1 MSAVARDA
9 DRRLAA
15 LRQARD
21 AVTTNLLD
29 LEADGAYSLLKA
41 GNGLSGVTAGR
52 AKPALA
58 GVVELYDG
66 LQLLDDLVDRAE
78 AYRNDGRFTDD
89 RARQVISM
97 LEGQSITLPPQVRPL
112 AQRGLTDAAVTN
124 TTISAK
130 DLLSAME
137 QTFAAARDVVAAVDA
152 AWNDLLPRVERADAE
167 ALTLASE
174 APAQTAV
181 AGARAAL
188 RVATDRIAQDP
199 LGAAGELARAEALLT
214 SARQAVAQVRALRAR
229 VQTELA
235 DADALVGR
243 IAAGIDEGRVALED
257 SRRTVAEPTGLLDP
271 IDPTTL
277 TAGSGLQAWLDRLRA
292 LVAAGDVERAADGL
306 AHWRNVADQTLA
318 AVQQVATANAAPAA
332 RRRELRG
339 LLRAARAKAV
349 AAGQSDDLDLREQE
363 QAARAALAP
372 PCDLAAAQRRV
383 DDYLAAVRSKRTK
396 RSKKESV

>member
-137 QTFAAARDVVAAVDA
+137 QTFAAVRDVVAAVDA
-152 AWNDLLPRVERADAE
+152 AWNDLLPRVEQADAE

-235 DADALVGR
+235 DADALMGR

>member
-137 QTFAAARDVVAAVDA
+137 QTFAAVRDVVAAVDA
-152 AWNDLLPRVERADAE
+152 AWNDLLPRVEQADAE

-372 PCDLAAAQRRV
+372 PCDLSAAQRRV

>member
-137 QTFAAARDVVAAVDA
+137 QTFAAVRDVVAAVDA
-152 AWNDLLPRVERADAE
+152 AWNDLLPRVEQADAE

-363 QAARAALAP
+363 QTARAALAP

>member
-137 QTFAAARDVVAAVDA
+137 QTFAAVRDVVAAVDA
-152 AWNDLLPRVERADAE
+152 AWNDLLPRVEQADAE